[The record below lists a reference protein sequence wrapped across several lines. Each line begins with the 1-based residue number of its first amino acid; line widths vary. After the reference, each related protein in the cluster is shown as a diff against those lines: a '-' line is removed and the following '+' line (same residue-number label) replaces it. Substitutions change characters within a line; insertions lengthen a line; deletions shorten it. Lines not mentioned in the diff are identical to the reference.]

1 MSQAAKSLFLVI
13 GYLIISTSLIT
24 AQDKKMEKHFR
35 RDLEKV
41 KELLQ
46 YNEYHEAIQILDVYS
61 EVYFNHP
68 ALNFY
73 LGHCYLRSGRPL
85 KALPY
90 LERAFKIPYKTDV
103 DTLELL
109 WDYAQTL
116 LENEKPDEAK
126 PLFERYMKSLDRML
140 ASNPADPDLQKKYHE
155 NKKRAA
161 LYIHYCENAKKAMAN
176 PIPAKIKHLD
186 SRINSQYPD
195 FGPVVTADESE
206 LYFTSRRKGN
216 LGGLAADGFPYE
228 DIYVAKKDS
237 NNEWLPAENIG
248 PPVNTQ
254 YHDATVSISP
264 DGKTLFLYKYKNG
277 GDLYYSQYKDGKWT
291 IPQPMPKGINSS
303 YWEPSITISADGKT
317 IYFVSN
323 RPEKGSVAR
332 DRDIFVAYRL
342 PDGKWSKP
350 IRLGPPINTPY
361 EEDAP
366 FLHPDGKTLYFS
378 SDRPESIGGFDIYYS
393 VLQDNGQ
400 WSEPVNL
407 GYPVNTPGDDIYF
420 TITADGLHGYYA
432 SERADGF
439 GEKDIYLIDFTPEEK
454 EPIAEVKVDTL
465 VKQQVVEKAQP
476 VAIPKPKVTLLKG
489 NVFDE
494 KTKQPLKAEILIIDL
509 ISRDTFTVTE
519 SDPKTGRYL
528 VTLVPGK
535 NYAIFASAPYHL
547 MFSKN
552 LNIPATQE
560 EYQEI
565 IQHIPLPPLEVGK
578 TFALRNI
585 FFDFDKA
592 TLRPE
597 SIVELEKAC
606 KFLKE
611 NPNIKIEIG
620 GHTDIRGSDEYN
632 MDLSLRRA
640 KAVYDYLVKNCDID
654 PSRLTYKGYGETQ
667 LLTRETTE
675 EAHQLN
681 RRVEFKII
689 AN

>member
-1 MSQAAKSLFLVI
+1 MRKPLVSLLTF
-13 GYLIISTSLIT
+13 IILLRLEGM
-24 AQDKKMEKHFR
+24 AQDKKMEKHFL

-46 YNEYHEAIQILDVYS
+46 YNEYHQAIQILDVYS
-61 EVYFNHP
+61 EVYSNHP
-68 ALNFY
+68 SLNFY
-73 LGHCYLRSGRPL
+73 LGYCYLRSGSPRR
-85 KALPY
+85 ALPY
-90 LERAFKIPYKTDV
+90 LEKAIKIPYKTGL

-109 WDYAQTL
+109 RCYAEAL
-116 LENEKPDEAK
+116 LENERPKEAK
-126 PLFERYMKSLDRML
+126 PYFERYMRSLDAML
-140 ASNPADPDLQKKYHE
+140 AQDPGNPDIQKAYHV
-155 NKKRAA
+155 KKKEAA
-161 LYIHYCENAKKAMAN
+161 LFLHYCDNAVKAMEN
-176 PIPAKIKHLD
+176 PIPVKIKHLD
-186 SRINSQYPD
+186 SRINSRYPD
-195 FGPVVTADESE
+195 FGPVVTADGSE
-206 LYFTSRRKGN
+206 LFFTSRRPGN
-216 LGGLAADGFPYE
+216 QGGLASDGFPYE
-228 DIYVAKKDS
+228 DIYVARKDS
-237 NNEWLPAENIG
+237 SGEWLPAENIG

-254 YHDATVSISP
+254 YHDATISISP
-264 DGKTLFLYKYKNG
+264 DGRTLFLYKYKNG
-277 GDLYYSQYKDGKWT
+277 GDIYYSQYKDGKWT
-291 IPQPMPKGINSS
+291 IPQPMPKGINSP
-303 YWEPSITISADGKT
+303 YWEPSITISADGRT

-323 RPEKGSVAR
+323 RPENGSVAK

-342 PDGKWSKP
+342 PDGRWSEP
-350 IRLGPPINTPY
+350 VRLGPPINTPY
-361 EEDAP
+361 DEDAP

-378 SDRPESIGGFDIYYS
+378 SNRPESIGGFDIFYS
-393 VLQDNGQ
+393 QLQENGK

-420 TITADGLHGYYA
+420 TLTADGLYGYYA
-432 SERADGF
+432 SERSDGF
-439 GEKDIYLIDFTPEEK
+439 GEKDIYLIDFTPEEVVQV
-454 EPIAEVKVDTL
+454 AEIKVDTL
-465 VKQQVVEKAQP
+465 QQEAIIEKSQP
-476 VAIPKPKVTLLKG
+476 VVIPKPKVTLLKG

-494 KTKQPLKAEILIIDL
+494 KTKQPLKAEIVIIDL
-509 ISRDTFTVTE
+509 ITRDTFTVTE
-519 SDPKTGRYL
+519 SDPNTGRYL

-535 NYAIFASAPYHL
+535 NYAIFAKAPYHL

-552 LNIPATQE
+552 LNVPAEQE

-597 SIVELEKAC
+597 SIVELENAC

-611 NPNIKIEIG
+611 NPNLRIEIG

-640 KAVYDYLVKNCDID
+640 KAVYDYLVKNCGID
-654 PSRLTYKGYGETQ
+654 ASRLTYKGYGETQ

-689 AN
+689 GN